1 MSDSEKKVKFKWLE
15 KLKNVK
21 HIEIYIAIIF
31 VVLLVLIYFSS
42 TQSSGTKPK
51 VKSNANSTLTI
62 TEYVD
67 DLESNLEDIL
77 SNIGGVSNVKVMI
90 TLDMKQVS
98 ISDSKINLDTFPPVK
113 GVIVTAKGLNDTAK
127 RLKVLRAVE
136 AVIDITNGNIE
147 ILSSE

>member
-42 TQSSGTKPK
+42 TQSSGTKSK

-98 ISDSKINLDTFPPVK
+98 ISDSKINLETFPPVK

-127 RLKVLRAVE
+127 RLKVLHAVE